1 MRLLRPLVCADGR
14 QVHTFG
20 LDLAHLPL
28 TDNPC
33 VAMAFTCV
41 HTAYLMRC
49 IMLLN
54 GVPQDTAWQVLLLNT
69 QCALY
74 CFSGWEGLMP

>member
-1 MRLLRPLVCADGR
+1 
-14 QVHTFG
+14 
-20 LDLAHLPL
+20 
-28 TDNPC
+28 
-33 VAMAFTCV
+33 MAFTCV

-69 QCALY
+69 QCAQY